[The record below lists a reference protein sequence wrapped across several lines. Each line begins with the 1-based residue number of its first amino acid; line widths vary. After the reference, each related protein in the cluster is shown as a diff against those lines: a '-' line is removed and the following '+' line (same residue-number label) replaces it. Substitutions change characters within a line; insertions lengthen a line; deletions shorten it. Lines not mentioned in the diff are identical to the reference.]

1 MKEREAAIMR
11 TKTHD
16 TNVWPKVKLEKKKR
30 VQVNLCLFKGGT
42 KKYFLLQSMLMH
54 GEARA

>member
-1 MKEREAAIMR
+1 MR